1 MNEYTENFLNNYN
14 LDITKL
20 NLSAQNITGIL
31 DLSRFRQLKK
41 LICKANKI
49 TQIINMPETLE
60 ELDCKDNEI
69 TSLDN
74 LPPNLNILKC
84 QQNKLTKLENLPL
97 KLTVLDCE
105 QNKDLE
111 SLDYLPS
118 NLNKLCCNMCNIKS
132 LSCLPANL
140 KALEC
145 KNNKDLQIDNLPENL
160 LMLVCSKIP
169 VSIPQNCKLT
179 LSIWGKD
186 RDFNDEEVKRRFPN
200 VSLKYIL

>member
-1 MNEYTENFLNNYN
+1 MNSNTQNILNTFDLN
-14 LDITKL
+14 ITKL
-20 NLSAQNITGIL
+20 NLSAQNIIGIL
-31 DLSRFRQLKK
+31 DLSRFTQLKI

-74 LPPNLNILKC
+74 LPENLNILKC

-97 KLTVLDCE
+97 NLTVLNCE
-105 QNKDLE
+105 ENKNLE

-118 NLNKLCCNMCNIKS
+118 NLNKLCCNMCNIKN

-169 VSIPQNCKLT
+169 ISIPPNCKLT
-179 LSIWGKD
+179 LSIWSAD
-186 RDFNDEEVKRRFPN
+186 RDFEDEDVKKRFPN